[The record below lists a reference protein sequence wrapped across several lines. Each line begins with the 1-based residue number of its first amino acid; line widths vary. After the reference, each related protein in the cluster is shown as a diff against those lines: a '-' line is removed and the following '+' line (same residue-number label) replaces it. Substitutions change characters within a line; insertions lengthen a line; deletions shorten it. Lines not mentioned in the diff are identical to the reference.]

1 MPEPRRGAGGRGV
14 TTRSRLLP
22 PTLALA
28 ALALLGGLLAP
39 PVAAQDSTEL
49 RESEA
54 EIREELQGAEE
65 AADAVSTELDTATQI
80 REEVQARLDAAVR
93 HAEELNAQLTA
104 VREQQRAL
112 EAEIAGL
119 IAQADAAAESL
130 GAQVRALYVN
140 GAGESFAGLFDI
152 EGASDISIRTHYL
165 AALSHADQADIE
177 RYGSLET
184 RLERRRADLAVVDQ
198 ELAELSAQAELA
210 RQAVD
215 REFLTAAGV
224 EQQAGGRPRDRRG
237 QRCPPRRAGRG
248 GKRAAEQA
256 RPPSAPLPKPPPGR
270 PPRRPRW
277 LRPRPTPP
285 GRTRRSA
292 AAAALRRST
301 PRAWP
306 VRRRPPVVLR
316 HWGAPRSG
324 VAGTRAPT
332 SSAPAAAWCSR
343 SPAASSRAPGSAA
356 CRGCSSGCAATTA
369 TPTGTCTCRTSS
381 PGPGQRVSAG
391 EVIAHNGDT
400 GNARGTSPHVHFEY
414 HPGGGGPVNPY
425 PWCAASAAEPWASHA

>member
-1 MPEPRRGAGGRGV
+1 MPEPRRGAGVRGV

-39 PVAAQDSTEL
+39 PVAAQNSTEL

-152 EGASDISIRTHYL
+152 EGASDVSIRTHYL

-184 RLERRRADLAVVDQ
+184 RLERRRADLALVDQ

-224 EQQAGGRPRDRRG
+224 EQQLVDDLAT
-237 QRCPPRRAGRG
+237 AEANAAHLAALAEEAE
-248 GKRAAEQA
+248 RAAEQA
-256 RPPSAPLPKPPPGR
+256 E
-270 PPRRPRW
+270 
-277 LRPRPTPP
+277 
-285 GRTRRSA
+285 A
-292 AAAALRRST
+292 AERAAAEAAARAAAEAAALAAAQAEAARQSASVSGGGGPAPVNTTGMACPQDNPRSFT
-301 PRAWP
+301 DT
-306 VRRRPPVVLR
+306 
-316 HWGAPRSG
+316 WGAPRSG
-324 VAGTRAPT
+324 GRRHKGTDIFGARGGQVFAIVQRRRGEHPGRE
-332 SSAPAAAWCSR
+332 PA
-343 SPAASSRAPGSAA
+343 
-356 CRGCSSGCAATTA
+356 GCSCRCAATTA

-381 PGPGQRVSAG
+381 PRPGSG
-391 EVIAHNGDT
+391 C
-400 GNARGTSPHVHFEY
+400 P
-414 HPGGGGPVNPY
+414 P
-425 PWCAASAAEPWASHA
+425 AS